1 MEKDLGAYR
10 KSYDKSALSE
20 QDVPDN
26 PMQLFQQ
33 WFYEVEA
40 FDGPEEPNAMTV
52 STIGLDGFP
61 KNRVVLMKKFTHEG
75 FVFYTNYNSEKGKG
89 HCSKPGGRLVF
100 FLASL
105 GTPGHHQGIGFE
117 NRGQPFRWLF

>member
-75 FVFYTNYNSEKGKG
+75 FVFYTNYNSEKGKAIAANPAVG
-89 HCSKPGGRLVF
+89 LSFFWQALERQVIIQGSASKIAANLSDG
-100 FLASL
+100 
-105 GTPGHHQGIGFE
+105 
-117 NRGQPFRWLF
+117 

>member
-40 FDGPEEPNAMTV
+40 LDGPEEPNAMTV
-52 STIGLDGFP
+52 STIG
-61 KNRVVLMKKFTHEG
+61 
-75 FVFYTNYNSEKGKG
+75 
-89 HCSKPGGRLVF
+89 
-100 FLASL
+100 
-105 GTPGHHQGIGFE
+105 
-117 NRGQPFRWLF
+117 